1 MYKSAIVNECNE
13 IKYWC
18 ECMTDRAINEILA
31 SHPEWRVSCIEIN

>member
-31 SHPEWRVSCIEIN
+31 SHPEWHVSCIEIN

>member
-1 MYKSAIVNECNE
+1 MYKSAIVNECNA